1 MKFLSRNKMSLKRE
15 MTNDIS
21 NESSEIVAVKSKKKL
36 KLNKKTIIILVCIGA
51 VILLILGL
59 RSCGS
64 TNIGASFGATY
75 MSSTVEKKDI
85 SVDLT
90 GSGTLKPADSYDVT
104 SLVAGAILNADF
116 KEGDIVDEGTVL
128 YQIDTK
134 DAETSI
140 KSATLNLQKCQLS
153 YNTLQKSLS
162 NLSVVAP
169 SAGTITEL
177 SVKVGD
183 NIAIGQKIGTIRNS
197 STMSLSVPFNSA
209 DVDSFYVGQA
219 ATITLDST
227 FETLSG
233 NVSKISNAE
242 QVLSGN
248 MLVKY
253 VTIDV
258 TNPGGITDTTV
269 GTAKIG
275 EVACNSSASFK
286 YKSSESITA
295 KTSGTIASVSADE
308 GNNVQKGA
316 VLIKLSSSELEDN
329 VISSKLSLE
338 EAQNGLDNKKETLKD
353 YTITSPIAGTIIT
366 KKYKAG
372 DKLDSTSGKTAL
384 CTIYDLSYLT
394 MDMSVDELDVSKV
407 KVGQEVAITAD
418 AVEGKTFTGI
428 VTKVNISGT
437 TTNGVTA
444 YPVTIKITD
453 TDGLLP
459 GMNVSAKIVLEAVEN
474 VITVPVDAVTR
485 GNMVLVCKDSS
496 KMSVTESGTLATD
509 KAGIPVGFEYA
520 EVKLGVNNAKFIEI
534 TGGLNEG
541 DTVAVIYVS
550 TDTNTMNGDM
560 PAQGGDQGAGGPPNG
575 GGGETTTTTGG

>member
-1 MKFLSRNKMSLKRE
+1 MKFFSRNKMSLKRE
-15 MTNDIS
+15 TKQDIS
-21 NESSEIVAVKSKKKL
+21 NESPEIVAVKSKKKF
-36 KLNKKTIIILVCIGA
+36 KPKKKTVIIIAVCLVV

-59 RSCGS
+59 KSCGAAS
-64 TNIGASFGATY
+64 SGASSSSTY
-75 MSSTVEKKDI
+75 TNSTVEKKDI
-85 SVDLT
+85 SVELT

-104 SLVAGAILNADF
+104 SLVAGEILKADF
-116 KEGDIVDEGTVL
+116 KEGDIVEKGTVL
-128 YQIDTK
+128 YQIDMK

-140 KSATLNLQKCQLS
+140 KSATLNLQKCQLG
-153 YNTLQKSLS
+153 YNTLQKNLS

-183 NIAIGQKIGTIRNS
+183 NIALGQKIGTIRNS

-209 DVDSFYVGQA
+209 DVDSFYVGQS
-219 ATITLDST
+219 ATVTLDST

-233 NVSKISNAE
+233 TVAKISNAE

-248 MLVKY
+248 MLVKN

-275 EVACNSSASFK
+275 EVACNSSAAFK
-286 YKSSESITA
+286 FKSSESITS
-295 KTSGTIASVSADE
+295 KTSGIIASISADE

-316 VLIKLSSSELEDN
+316 VLLKMSSNELEDSL
-329 VISSKLSLE
+329 ISSKLSLE
-338 EAQNGLDNKKETLKD
+338 EAQNSLESRKETLKD

-372 DKLDSTSGKTAL
+372 DKLDSTSGKSAL
-384 CTIYDLSYLT
+384 CQVYDLSYLT
-394 MDMSVDELDVSKV
+394 MDMNVDELDVSKV
-407 KVGQEVAITAD
+407 EVGQEVAITAD

-444 YPVTIKITD
+444 YPVSIKITD
-453 TDGLLP
+453 TEGLLP
-459 GMNVSAKIVLEAVEN
+459 GMNVSAKIVLESVKNVLAV
-474 VITVPVDAVTR
+474 TVDAVTR

-496 KMSVTESGTLATD
+496 KMSVAEDGTLVLD
-509 KAGIPVGFEYA
+509 KSGLPVGFEYT
-520 EVKLGVNNAKFIEI
+520 EVKLGVNNDKSIEI
-534 TGGLNEG
+534 TDGLSEG
-541 DTVAVIYVS
+541 DIIAVAYVIPDAS
-550 TDTNTMNGDM
+550 AMSGEMSGEGGGPDSGEPPEGNGDS
-560 PAQGGDQGAGGPPNG
+560 AAAEG
-575 GGGETTTTTGG
+575 